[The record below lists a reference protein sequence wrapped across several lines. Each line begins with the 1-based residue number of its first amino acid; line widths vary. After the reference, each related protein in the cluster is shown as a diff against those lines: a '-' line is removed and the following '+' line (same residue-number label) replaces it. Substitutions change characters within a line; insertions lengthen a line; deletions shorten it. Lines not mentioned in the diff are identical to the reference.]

1 MRIAV
6 ASSSL
11 IALPTIERL
20 TQNHEISLLI
30 STPDAPAGRGQVLTP
45 NVFSEYFKA
54 DSRIVKPR
62 SSNELVDVL
71 SRQSIDLAIA
81 IAYGKILQT
90 PALTAPQFGWI
101 NLHFSLLPKWRG
113 AAPVQ
118 RAMMAGETELGFTIF
133 KLDEGMDTGPIY
145 SQGSYR
151 PDPHQNAGAVL
162 NVLAEHGAE
171 EMPAVLTMISEGV
184 APTPQPQLST
194 ELSGYA
200 LAPKIH
206 KDEARIDWRNSTQ
219 TIHNQIR
226 ALNPNPIAWTEF
238 RGNRLRIV
246 SAAKSERTLAT
257 NQSGAVFFD
266 GSEVSV
272 ATSDGLLALG
282 TVLPA
287 GKKEMSA
294 VDWARGMRITEA
306 DRCQ

>member
-1 MRIAV
+1 MRVAV

-11 IALPTIERL
+11 IALPTIEHL
-20 TQNHEISLLI
+20 SQDHEISLLI
-30 STPDAPAGRGQVLTP
+30 STPDAPAGRGQVLAP
-45 NVFSEYFKA
+45 NVFSEYFK
-54 DSRIVKPR
+54 DDPRLVKPKN
-62 SSNELVDVL
+62 SHELEEAL
-71 SRQSIDLAIA
+71 SHQSIDLAIA
-81 IAYGKILQT
+81 IAYGKLLRT
-90 PALTAPQFGWI
+90 AALDVPKFGWI

-145 SQGSYR
+145 SQGEYR
-151 PDPHQNAGAVL
+151 LDSHQNAGGVL
-162 NVLAEHGAE
+162 NALAERGAG
-171 EMPAVLTMISEGV
+171 EMPAVLSMISQGV
-184 APTPQPQLST
+184 LPIPQTQLPA
-194 ELSGYA
+194 ELLGCA

-206 KDEARIDWRNSTQ
+206 KDEARIHWSDSAQ

-246 SAAKSERTLAT
+246 SAEKSERALAT
-257 NQSGAVFFD
+257 NESGAVLFD
-266 GSEVSV
+266 GSEVCV
-272 ATSDGLLALG
+272 ATSDGFLTLR

-287 GKKEMSA
+287 GRNEMNA

>member
-20 TQNHEISLLI
+20 SQDHEIAQLI

-45 NVFSEYFKA
+45 NVFSEYFA
-54 DSRIVKPR
+54 SDSRLVKPR
-62 SSNELVDVL
+62 NSQELVDGL
-71 SRQSIDLAIA
+71 SHQAIDLAIA
-81 IAYGKILQT
+81 IAYGKLLNIET
-90 PALTAPQFGWI
+90 LTATKFGWI

-145 SQGSYR
+145 SQGTYR
-151 PDPHQNAGAVL
+151 LDAHQNAGGVL
-162 NVLAEHGAE
+162 NVLAENGAE
-171 EMPAVLTMISEGV
+171 EMPAVLTMISQGI
-184 APTPQPQLST
+184 APTPQTQLST

-219 TIHNQIR
+219 SIHNQIR

-246 SAAKSERTLAT
+246 SATKTERTAAT
-257 NQSGAVFFD
+257 NESGAVFFD

-272 ATSDGLLALG
+272 ATSDGFLALG